1 MAVHWSCRKLAGTPG
16 LGKSTAQ
23 RIWSQARVKPH
34 RLERYITSDDPQ
46 FEKKALDIIALY
58 LDPPQ
63 HAAAVFCVDEKT
75 AIQALDRLDPVPSIQ
90 PHSAPDLFSINLRN
104 GTEIDV

>member
-1 MAVHWSCRKLAGTPG
+1 MAVHWSCRKLAATPG

-58 LDPPQ
+58 LDPP
-63 HAAAVFCVDEKT
+63 T
-75 AIQALDRLDPVPSIQ
+75 LL
-90 PHSAPDLFSINLRN
+90 LFSASMKRRRFRRWTAWTLCFHTAAFRSRSLLNQPSQRN
-104 GTEIDV
+104 RD